1 MSDTDTTTTTD
12 TGTAGEGNDPGDDAT
27 RTGDDPAAEVERLRG
42 ELQKA
47 RKWEERAKANAKAA
61 KELEEFRQ
69 QSMSETEKAIEQAR
83 TEGRRQALTETGQKI
98 AAAEL
103 RAAASGR
110 MTDEQLTTLLDGL
123 NLARFVDDDGEVDR
137 EALTAFVDG
146 IAPKPTEDEPAVPLL
161 DLGQG
166 ARSVGQNAA
175 LNGDPLLRSLKEKL
189 GIR

>member
-1 MSDTDTTTTTD
+1 MSDTDTTTTDSSGDDTSTD
-12 TGTAGEGNDPGDDAT
+12 QDDDAT